1 MNDPHDRFTAWLTA
15 GAPGEPPRDAAIH
28 ASGCAG
34 CQRLVAAFDALLAID
49 AGAADVPPR
58 GLADPGRPRG
68 ATMRVARVAAGAA
81 AVVLVGTA
89 FTIGVGSLLP
99 RTNGGAPIG
108 ALATST
114 PAGEGVLA
122 GAGGP
127 GETAQPEPSPTATAS
142 QPDVTATPSPTDGAA
157 STIPPAPVITP
168 PPVFTPP
175 VVTPRP
181 SAAPKPTAAPT
192 QPAPTHVPAT
202 PTPIPTPAP
211 TSVPTPVPT
220 EVPPTPAPTPP
231 PASEE
236 PVDP

>member
-15 GAPGEPPRDAAIH
+15 GASGEPPRDAAIH
-28 ASGCAG
+28 ASACAG

-49 AGAADVPPR
+49 AGAAGVPPR
-58 GLADPGRPRG
+58 GLADPGRRRP
-68 ATMRVARVAAGAA
+68 ATMRVARMAAGAV

-89 FTIGVGSLLP
+89 LTIGIGSLLP
-99 RTNGGAPIG
+99 RTTGGAPIG
-108 ALATST
+108 ALATSS

-127 GETAQPEPSPTATAS
+127 METARPAPSPTVTAS
-142 QPDVTATPSPTDGAA
+142 QPGVTATPSPTDGAA
-157 STIPPAPVITP
+157 STVPPGPVVTP

-181 SAAPKPTAAPT
+181 TAAPQPTATPT
-192 QPAPTHVPAT
+192 QPAPTNVPAT

-211 TSVPTPVPT
+211 TAVPTPVPT
-220 EVPPTPAPTPP
+220 VVPPTPTPTP